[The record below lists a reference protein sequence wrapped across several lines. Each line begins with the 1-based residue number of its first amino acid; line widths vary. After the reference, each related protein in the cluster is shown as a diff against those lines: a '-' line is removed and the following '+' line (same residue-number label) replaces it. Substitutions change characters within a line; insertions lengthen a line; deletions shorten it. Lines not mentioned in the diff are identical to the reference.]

1 MNSNKNLIFVYVCC
15 EFILIILLFILNFH
29 FKLPSSHIFVTIL
42 INLITIFPL
51 PIFVS
56 VNEYRN
62 ELKNVTETY
71 INKLSI
77 YREHLT
83 VLKFMI
89 ERNFSFQEIED
100 YYNKNYKCSVMKIDY
115 KEIKTFFSTK
125 RESIIN
131 KKMCTLLIHSQGLF
145 IEKHLKI
152 VDKNDFKNFIIE
164 ELEYLDMELMSL
176 KFININ
182 KKWQIIKYYNDEL
195 YKTLV
200 EGSDVDD

>member
-1 MNSNKNLIFVYVCC
+1 MITK
-15 EFILIILLFILNFH
+15 
-29 FKLPSSHIFVTIL
+29 KLKPF
-42 INLITIFPL
+42 FQQ
-51 PIFVS
+51 
-56 VNEYRN
+56 
-62 ELKNVTETY
+62 
-71 INKLSI
+71 
-77 YREHLT
+77 RE
-83 VLKFMI
+83 
-89 ERNFSFQEIED
+89 N
-100 YYNKNYKCSVMKIDY
+100 
-115 KEIKTFFSTK
+115 
-125 RESIIN
+125 
-131 KKMCTLLIHSQGLF
+131 QGLF